1 MVSDGSTFSSPD
13 SRGALIDAAWAEL
26 CQLAR
31 RELVSTGADVEGHQA
46 SSLLDEAMVQM
57 LKQHGE
63 IRNLSQLRGLTTLFL
78 RRIISDRR
86 RRARLHR
93 RYEDARASEPDP
105 VPRHSAEGRDI
116 TSDLAE
122 ALAALGEYD
131 ERKFSCLSLSAAHGF
146 ANDEIARALGTS
158 RATVERDLR
167 FARAFVA
174 ARLGISHDRSR

>member
-13 SRGALIDAAWAEL
+13 SRGAMIDAAWAEL
-26 CQLAR
+26 CELAR
-31 RELVSTGADVEGHQA
+31 RELASTGAGTEGHQA

-86 RRARLHR
+86 RRARLQR
-93 RYEDARASEPDP
+93 RYEDARASEPERGAHRLD
-105 VPRHSAEGRDI
+105 GRDM
-116 TSDLAE
+116 TGELAE
-122 ALAALGEYD
+122 ALAALGEHD

-146 ANDEIARALGTS
+146 GNDEIARALGTS

-174 ARLGISHDRSR
+174 ARLGISVERSQ